1 MSLGFLEVSL
11 GRYAEALT
19 TLQPMLDAFDSMPGT
34 EIMTATFIPDAV
46 EAMVALGRHADAE
59 PLIEALERNGNHLSR
74 HWMIAAGA
82 RCRSML
88 LAARGDVTAAACLIR
103 DALAEHQKVPMPFEH
118 ARTQLLFGQLERRQ
132 RQKETATAALR
143 EALQSFEDMGAPLW
157 ADRARAELARVKVA
171 PSRET
176 SLTDSERRVAELAA
190 AGKRNRDIAAAL
202 FVSPKTVEAHLA
214 RIYRKLG
221 INSRAELGRIV
232 GGR

>member
-1 MSLGFLEVSL
+1 
-11 GRYAEALT
+11 
-19 TLQPMLDAFDSMPGT
+19 
-34 EIMTATFIPDAV
+34 
-46 EAMVALGRHADAE
+46 
-59 PLIEALERNGNHLSR
+59 
-74 HWMIAAGA
+74 
-82 RCRSML
+82 
-88 LAARGDVTAAACLIR
+88 
-103 DALAEHQKVPMPFEH
+103 
-118 ARTQLLFGQLERRQ
+118 
-132 RQKETATAALR
+132 
-143 EALQSFEDMGAPLW
+143 MGAPLW